1 MFLRCCE
8 CCEETCHV
16 VQTSEPS
23 TVWRDAR
30 ALQVSTIVF
39 RRAWR
44 PHFLALRKIA
54 SRYNEELH
62 RVSAQLRTQPLLRN
76 SAAKCS
82 GGYESR
88 VSKPATTLMYC
99 FRNFCAV
106 FVEFLLGAEC

>member
-1 MFLRCCE
+1 MRVSRLLAIAIYVSERTFWFLHVSAMLRMF
-8 CCEETCHV
+8 EETCHV

-54 SRYNEELH
+54 SRYKEELH

-82 GGYESR
+82 GAHDHR
-88 VSKPATTLMYC
+88 WV
-99 FRNFCAV
+99 
-106 FVEFLLGAEC
+106 